1 MLASRQS
8 MTAMS
13 LVSSQFR
20 HQKSAVIHPYWT
32 FIRDRGTY
40 QKKSAFQKEPIP
52 YKYALSSCA
61 CLLSS
66 TRSVFSK
73 HLHLKI

>member
-8 MTAMS
+8 MTTMS

-40 QKKSAFQKEPIP
+40 QKKYQRFKKNPFLINMHFPLVLAYYLQLDLYLVNI
-52 YKYALSSCA
+52 Y
-61 CLLSS
+61 
-66 TRSVFSK
+66 
-73 HLHLKI
+73 I